1 MKRLV
6 ALIMLVAFFTPLM
19 AQYTD
24 ADVEAYVE
32 KYKDYAIQ
40 AQEKYKIPASIKLAQ
55 AIYSSACGTNR
66 LATEGLNHFGITCRG
81 GWSGETFYYDNIHTT
96 PDDCFRKY
104 ASVEASYQNHSV
116 FLASRERY
124 ADLFKLDIT
133 DYKGWANGL
142 FKAGYAGNP
151 SYPQKLINLIEKYH
165 LNRFDNPKK
174 EVVEEVVAEEKSVAQ
189 PVGEAVVLETS
200 EIKPVEAMAA
210 SDELKPTRVEKKE
223 EVPVKEAPKSEPAKQ
238 EPVKQEP
245 VKQAPAKVETT
256 TETYYENNIEVIV
269 ERQVQPAKPVKV
281 SDKLPAPS
289 AQIIQTIFT
298 ATKDDFRQI
307 YYPYTNRP
315 VYENNKTSFLI
326 AQSGDTYA
334 KIAKEVKIGES
345 NLRAYNDVFDESYE
359 PISGEVIYLE
369 PKNTKSTVAYH
380 TMKEGES
387 FRFLAQKYAIQLKTL
402 LKRNGYAPAAFGVGD
417 KICISCK

>member
-1 MKRLV
+1 MKIKRLL
-6 ALIMLVAFFTPLM
+6 ALIMFAAFFTPLM

-32 KYKDYAIQ
+32 KYKEYAIQ
-40 AQEKYKIPASIKLAQ
+40 AKEKYKIPVSIKLAQ

-81 GWSGETFYYDNIHTT
+81 GWNGETFYYDNVHTT

-133 DYKGWANGL
+133 DYKGWAEGL
-142 FKAGYAGNP
+142 YKAGYAGNP
-151 SYPQKLINLIEKYH
+151 NYPQKIINIIEKYH
-165 LNRFDNPKK
+165 LDRFDRPDEKP
-174 EVVEEVVAEEKSVAQ
+174 VVEPVVAEKTEPQ
-189 PVGEAVVLETS
+189 PVDKVVVEQSEMKTVET
-200 EIKPVEAMAA
+200 IKAA
-210 SDELKPTRVEKKE
+210 EELKPVPVETKVAEPVAVKE
-223 EVPVKEAPKSEPAKQ
+223 EPKA

-245 VKQAPAKVETT
+245 VKPEPAKQETV

-269 ERQVQPAKPVKV
+269 ERPVSKPTPVKV
-281 SDKLPAPS
+281 SEKLPAPS

-326 AQSGDTYA
+326 ARSGDTFA
-334 KIAKEVKIGES
+334 KIAKEVKIGEG
-345 NLRAYNDVFDESYE
+345 NIRAYNDVFDETYE
-359 PISGEVIYLE
+359 PIPGEVIYLE
-369 PKNTKSTVAYH
+369 PKNTKSIADYH
-380 TMKEGES
+380 IMKEGES
-387 FRFLAQKYAIQLKTL
+387 FRFLSQKYAVQLKIL

>member
-1 MKRLV
+1 MKRLI
-6 ALIMLVAFFTPLM
+6 ALIMFAASLTPLM

-96 PDDCFRKY
+96 ADDCFRKY

-165 LNRFDNPKK
+165 LDRFDNPKK
-174 EVVEEVVAEEKSVAQ
+174 EVVEEVVVEEKPVAQ
-189 PVGEAVVLETS
+189 PVDKIVLETS
-200 EIKPVEAMAA
+200 EIKPVETVAA
-210 SDELKPTRVEKKE
+210 KEELTPTLVEKKVE
-223 EVPVKEAPKSEPAKQ
+223 EPVKEAPKAEPAKQ

-245 VKQAPAKVETT
+245 VKQEPAKVETT

-326 AQSGDTYA
+326 ARSGDTYA
-334 KIAKEVKIGES
+334 KIAKEVKIGEG
-345 NLRAYNDVFDESYE
+345 NLRAYNDVFDETYE

-369 PKNTKSTVAYH
+369 PKNTKSAVAYH

-387 FRFLAQKYAIQLKTL
+387 FRFLSQKYAIQLKTL

>member
-1 MKRLV
+1 MKVRRFL
-6 ALIMLVAFFTPLM
+6 ALIMFATFFMPLM

-66 LATEGLNHFGITCRG
+66 AAVDAMNHFGIMCRG
-81 GWSGETFYYDNIHTT
+81 GWTGETFYYENLPVDADH
-96 PDDCFRKY
+96 CFRKY
-104 ASVEASYQNHSV
+104 PSVEASYQNHSV

-124 ADLFKLDIT
+124 ADLFKLDVT

-142 FKAGYAGNP
+142 YKAGYAVNP

-165 LNRFDNPKK
+165 LDRFDHPKK
-174 EVVEEVVAEEKSVAQ
+174 EEVAEPVVVEQ
-189 PVGEAVVLETS
+189 PVEQPVDKVVIDASEVKTVETIAVTE
-200 EIKPVEAMAA
+200 
-210 SDELKPTRVEKKE
+210 ELKPTPVEKKVE
-223 EVPVKEAPKSEPAKQ
+223 EPVKEAPKAEPAKQ
-238 EPVKQEP
+238 EPVKQEAAEP
-245 VKQAPAKVETT
+245 KTV
-256 TETYYENNIEVIV
+256 TETYYENDIEVIV

-326 AQSGDTYA
+326 ARSGDTFA
-334 KIAKEVKIGES
+334 KIAKEVKISEG
-345 NLRAYNDVFDESYE
+345 NIRAYNDVFDETYE
-359 PISGEVIYLE
+359 PIPGEVIYLE
-369 PKNTKSTVAYH
+369 PKNTKSAVAYH

-387 FRFLAQKYAIQLKTL
+387 FRFLAQKYAIQLKIL